1 MSCGRRVRTQRD
13 PHALIAALYA
23 AARASTSSS
32 STHSPPRS
40 TAYEPTATSRHE
52 PSDCSNATGR
62 SSTDSRSDPIR
73 QPRRVLVPRRARH
86 RHRRSNAATL
96 IRASRVDLADSALHA
111 PQAGFDQTDFYPDL
125 QGKAAVLTCRVA
137 WNHPLPDG
145 NKRAAWACLVLFI
158 DLNDGTWATG
168 QPNPDEAV
176 DAMLRVASR
185 LRGRA
190 TANSRRR
197 ATRSL
202 RRKLPASRSLTSP
215 QVTLPT
221 VVTLDEAV
229 RRLDEQS
236 CRARRGVAT
245 LPRR

>member
-1 MSCGRRVRTQRD
+1 M
-13 PHALIAALYA
+13 
-23 AARASTSSS
+23 
-32 STHSPPRS
+32 
-40 TAYEPTATSRHE
+40 
-52 PSDCSNATGR
+52 
-62 SSTDSRSDPIR
+62 
-73 QPRRVLVPRRARH
+73 
-86 RHRRSNAATL
+86 
-96 IRASRVDLADSALHA
+96 
-111 PQAGFDQTDFYPDL
+111 
-125 QGKAAVLTCRVA
+125 LTCRVA